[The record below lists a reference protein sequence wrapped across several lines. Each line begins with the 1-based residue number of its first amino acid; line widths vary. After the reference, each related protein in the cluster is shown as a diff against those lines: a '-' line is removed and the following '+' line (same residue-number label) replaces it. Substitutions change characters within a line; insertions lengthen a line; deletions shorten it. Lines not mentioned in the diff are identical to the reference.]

1 MARQKI
7 RHLGGHQPLIAKIEK
22 PQAVAALEAIVAEA
36 DGLMVAR
43 GDLGVELSVDQV
55 PIVQKRLIRLANRA
69 GKPVITAT
77 QMLESMITNPRPTRA
92 EASDIANA
100 ILDGSDAVM
109 LSGETA
115 VGAHPVLTV
124 RTMALIAR
132 TIERD
137 PSWRIAMDAIV
148 AETVPGDD
156 ASDAWAVA
164 NAAGG
169 LASSLRVSSIAVV
182 TGTGGT
188 AKRVSQRRPGVP
200 ILALADD
207 PQVAAWLSLWHG
219 VDPLHR
225 PIAIRTDALMKQ
237 VDDEL
242 KRLGIAQ
249 SGERVISVGSA
260 PRARGMRAY
269 FIEYHDLP

>member
-1 MARQKI
+1 
-7 RHLGGHQPLIAKIEK
+7 
-22 PQAVAALEAIVAEA
+22 
-36 DGLMVAR
+36 
-43 GDLGVELSVDQV
+43 
-55 PIVQKRLIRLANRA
+55 
-69 GKPVITAT
+69 
-77 QMLESMITNPRPTRA
+77 
-92 EASDIANA
+92 
-100 ILDGSDAVM
+100 
-109 LSGETA
+109 
-115 VGAHPVLTV
+115 
-124 RTMALIAR
+124 
-132 TIERD
+132 
-137 PSWRIAMDAIV
+137 MDAIV

-169 LASSLRVSSIAVV
+169 LASSLRVSAIAVV

-200 ILALADD
+200 ILALADN
-207 PQVAAWLSLWHG
+207 PQVASWLSLWHG

-249 SGERVISVGSA
+249 SGERIISVGSA
-260 PRARGMRAY
+260 PRAKGMRAY